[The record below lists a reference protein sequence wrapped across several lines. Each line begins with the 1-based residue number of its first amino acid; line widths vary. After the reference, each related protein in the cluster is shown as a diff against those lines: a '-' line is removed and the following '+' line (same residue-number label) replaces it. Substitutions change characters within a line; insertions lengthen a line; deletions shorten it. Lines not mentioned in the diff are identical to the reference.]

1 MGNLRLEK
9 RYEPAQAFRS
19 APGTPGERV
28 LSLEDIMKNLTLKL
42 LAFALLAAPLLAGPA
57 SETATSEETADVEAV
72 LREELSS
79 LRARLLKLEAML
91 DSLNE
96 SDEVAAAP
104 AAEPVEA
111 APQTAVDLAEPV
123 QPQPPLV
130 AATPE
135 QPKWDGP
142 AAVSEAEPSQESPV
156 GVASS
161 GGQPISFTGLVDTYY
176 TYNTNAPGDGYNTL
190 YYTNPN
196 SRGFGLNQAKLE
208 IDASGDG
215 PIGFRSDIWFGSG
228 ARLFRDGLEP
238 GPLEDVIYV
247 QQAYGYY
254 QFANGAEFNVGAF
267 GTIAGLEVAE
277 SHLNWNYTRGI
288 LWAWNE
294 PFSHFGAKIST
305 PLNDTVTATFMLVN
319 GFDNAW
325 DQNSGKS
332 YGAQI
337 SAAPSDRFN
346 TTATW
351 ISGPEG
357 DQGATGLLKNF
368 SWNMYGGL
376 HDRFEVMVNLDYIS
390 VNDPMGIAAT
400 SWGMGGYARVHL
412 SDQVRLAYRIEFLDD
427 SDARS
432 TGTVQNLRENTI
444 TFEVQPVKEDP
455 RFLTRIEYR
464 RDWSDVA
471 FFGCPSCTDGFSMDQ
486 NTFTVGFMW
495 VFGPKD

>member
-1 MGNLRLEK
+1 
-9 RYEPAQAFRS
+9 
-19 APGTPGERV
+19 
-28 LSLEDIMKNLTLKL
+28 MKNCTLIL
-42 LAFALLAAPLLAGPA
+42 LVLALCAVPLAGAPA
-57 SETATSEETADVEAV
+57 AGEADSSRADLESE

-79 LRARLLKLEAML
+79 LRSRLLQLEAML
-91 DSLNE
+91 DSLQE
-96 SDEVAAAP
+96 RDETAEAGRAEAP
-104 AAEPVEA
+104 SAPAEPV
-111 APQTAVDLAEPV
+111 VDLAVPLEPDS
-123 QPQPPLV
+123 LV
-130 AATPE
+130 AKAGIRKPVGRT
-135 QPKWDGP
+135 P
-142 AAVSEAEPSQESPV
+142 AAVAPKAVSDAEPSEEMPV

-161 GGQPISFTGLVDTYY
+161 GGQAISFTGLLDTYY
-176 TYNTNAPGDGYNTL
+176 THNTNSPEDGYNTL

-228 ARLFRDGLEP
+228 SRLFREGLEP
-238 GPLEDVIYV
+238 GNLADVIYV

-254 QFANGAEFNVGAF
+254 QFANGAEFNIGAF

-294 PFSHFGAKIST
+294 PFSHVGAKFSA
-305 PLNDTVTATFMLVN
+305 PVSDTVTATFMLVN

-332 YGAQI
+332 YGTQI
-337 SAAPSDRFN
+337 SLAPSDRFN

-351 ISGPEG
+351 INGPENAG
-357 DQGATGLLKNF
+357 TNSGWLKNF

-376 HDRFEVMVNLDYIS
+376 HERFEVMANLDYIS
-390 VNDPMGIAAT
+390 AADPNGVSAT

-412 SDQVRLAYRIEFLDD
+412 SDQVRLAYRIEFMDD
-427 SDARS
+427 SEARS
-432 TGTVQNLRENTI
+432 TGFEQNLRENTV
-444 TFEVQPVKEDP
+444 TFEVQPVKDDP

-464 RDWSDVA
+464 RDWSDIA
-471 FFGCPSCTDGFSMDQ
+471 FFSCGSCASGFAMNQ
-486 NTFTVGFMW
+486 NTFTVGMMW
-495 VFGPKD
+495 VFGPKE

>member
-1 MGNLRLEK
+1 MAAWIL
-9 RYEPAQAFRS
+9 YQ
-19 APGTPGERV
+19 
-28 LSLEDIMKNLTLKL
+28 EDTLKNCTLKL
-42 LAFALLAAPLLAGPA
+42 LALALCMTPLMAAPAAAEADSNRADLE
-57 SETATSEETADVEAV
+57 SE

-79 LRARLLKLEAML
+79 LRSRLLQLEAML
-91 DSLNE
+91 DSLQ
-96 SDEVAAAP
+96 DHGKTAEVAEAETPSAP
-104 AAEPVEA
+104 PEPVVDLAVPLDPPQPVVAKVSNRKPAIA
-111 APQTAVDLAEPV
+111 APQ
-123 QPQPPLV
+123 
-130 AATPE
+130 
-135 QPKWDGP
+135 
-142 AAVSEAEPSQESPV
+142 AVSDAEPSEEMPV

-161 GGQPISFTGLVDTYY
+161 GGQAISFTGLLDTYY
-176 TYNTNAPGDGYNTL
+176 THNTNSPEDGYNTL

-196 SRGFGLNQAKLE
+196 SRGFGLNQVKLE

-238 GPLEDVIYV
+238 GSLADVIYV

-254 QFANGAEFNVGAF
+254 QFANGAELDVGAF

-294 PFSHFGAKIST
+294 PFSHVGAKFSA
-305 PLNDTVTATFMLVN
+305 PVSDTVTATFMLVN

-337 SAAPSDRFN
+337 SLAPSDRFN

-351 ISGPEG
+351 INGPENWG
-357 DQGATGLLKNF
+357 TNRGWLKDF
-368 SWNMYGGL
+368 SWNFYGGL
-376 HDRFEVMVNLDYIS
+376 HDRFEVMANLDYIS
-390 VNDPMGIAAT
+390 VADPDGVSAT

-412 SDQVRLAYRIEFLDD
+412 TDQVRLAYRMEFMDD
-427 SDARS
+427 SQARS
-432 TGTVQNLRENTI
+432 TGVEQNLREHTI
-444 TFEVQPVKEDP
+444 TFEVQPVKDDP

-471 FFGCPSCTDGFSMDQ
+471 FFSCGGCDGGFAMDQ
-486 NTFTVGFMW
+486 NTFTVGMMW
-495 VFGPKD
+495 VFGPKE

>member
-1 MGNLRLEK
+1 
-9 RYEPAQAFRS
+9 
-19 APGTPGERV
+19 
-28 LSLEDIMKNLTLKL
+28 MKNLTLTL
-42 LAFALLAAPLLAGPA
+42 LAFALLSVPLVAAPAT
-57 SETATSEETADVEAV
+57 ETATSEIADVEAE

-91 DSLNE
+91 DSLNQ
-96 SDEVAAAP
+96 SGEVAAAP
-104 AAEPVEA
+104 AAEPVGAATEA
-111 APQTAVDLAEPV
+111 PVDLAAPMAPKPTV
-123 QPQPPLV
+123 V
-130 AATPE
+130 AATSQQPE
-135 QPKWDGP
+135 WKAPTAISD
-142 AAVSEAEPSQESPV
+142 AEPSQESPV

-161 GGQPISFTGLVDTYY
+161 GGQPISFTGLLDTYY
-176 TYNTNAPGDGYNTL
+176 TYNTNAPEDGYNTL

-215 PIGFRSDIWFGSG
+215 PVGFRSDIWFGSG

-238 GPLEDVIYV
+238 GPLEDVLYI

-294 PFSHFGAKIST
+294 PFSHVGAKIST
-305 PLNDTVTATFMLVN
+305 PVSDTVTATFMLVN

-337 SAAPSDRFN
+337 SLAPNDRFN

-351 ISGPEG
+351 ISGLEG
-357 DQGATGLLKNF
+357 DQGQTGLLKNF

-390 VNDPMGIAAT
+390 VADPMGIYAT

-412 SDQVRLAYRIEFLDD
+412 SDHVRLANRIEFLDD
-427 SDARS
+427 SQARS
-432 TGTVQNLRENTI
+432 TGFEQNLRENTL
-444 TFEVQPVKEDP
+444 TFEVQPIKDDA

-464 RDWSDVA
+464 RDWSDIPY
-471 FFGCPSCTDGFSMDQ
+471 FGCPSCKDGVSMDQ

-495 VFGPKD
+495 VFGPKE

>member
-1 MGNLRLEK
+1 
-9 RYEPAQAFRS
+9 
-19 APGTPGERV
+19 
-28 LSLEDIMKNLTLKL
+28 MKNFTPRL
-42 LAFALLAAPLLAGPA
+42 LALALLALPLAAAPAAEGGS
-57 SETATSEETADVEAV
+57 SESAAVEQE
-72 LREELSS
+72 LRDELSS

-96 SDEVAAAP
+96 GEEAVPAQAAGTAEAAVQAPAARAVPHEAQPPVVAAA
-104 AAEPVEA
+104 ASR
-111 APQTAVDLAEPV
+111 
-123 QPQPPLV
+123 
-130 AATPE
+130 PE
-135 QPKWDGP
+135 WQGP
-142 AAVSEAEPSQESPV
+142 AAVSDAEPSEETPV

-161 GGQPISFTGLVDTYY
+161 GGQPISFTGLLDTYF
-176 TYNTNAPGDGYNTL
+176 THNTNDPEDGYNTL

-238 GPLEDVIYV
+238 GPLEDVLYI

-294 PFSHFGAKIST
+294 PFSHVGAKIST
-305 PLNDTVTATFMLVN
+305 PITDTVTATFMLVN

-325 DQNSGKS
+325 DQNSGKT

-337 SAAPSDRFN
+337 SLAPNDRFN

-351 ISGPEG
+351 ISGQEG
-357 DQGATGLLKNF
+357 DQGETGLLKNF

-376 HDRFEVMVNLDYIS
+376 HERFEVMVNLDYIS
-390 VNDPMGIAAT
+390 VADPMGVYST

-412 SDQVRLAYRIEFLDD
+412 SDQVRLANRIEFLDD
-427 SDARS
+427 SEARS
-432 TGTVQNLRENTI
+432 TGVNQNLRENTL
-444 TFEVQPVKEDP
+444 TFEVQPVKDDP

-471 FFGCPSCTDGFSMDQ
+471 FFGCPSCDGGFSMDQ

-495 VFGPKD
+495 VFGPKE